1 MAPKK
6 KTLLKNN
13 YQFLLLG
20 FFVALAVYTYFH
32 DREKDDP
39 SRFFEGF
46 QGTLVVLDLQSGE
59 YQRFKPAQ
67 AAKRLSPMSTF
78 KIPNALIGLETGV
91 VSGPDHLLTWDGQ
104 ARPWASHNQNH
115 TLHTAMENSV
125 VWYYQE
131 LATAVGPERM
141 AEYLK
146 AFAYGNQDISGGIS
160 QFWLG
165 NSLKISADEQVEFL
179 RKLYTGALP
188 ARPENQALVRGM
200 LLLPKTGQAQLSG
213 KTGTNVVN
221 GKSILGWFV
230 GHLKRGD
237 KAYVLACNIEAADQ
251 ATGAKARQIVEKA
264 LQAKGL
270 L

>member
-1 MAPKK
+1 MAHRK

-20 FFVALAVYTYFH
+20 FFVALAVYTYFQ
-32 DREKDDP
+32 DRAKEDP

-46 QGTLVVLDLQSGE
+46 QGTLVLLDLQSGQLE
-59 YQRFKPAQ
+59 RFKPSQ
-67 AAKRLSPMSTF
+67 AAKRLAPMSTF
-78 KIPNALIGLETGV
+78 KIANALIGLETGV

-115 TLHTAMENSV
+115 TLQTAMESSV

-141 AEYLK
+141 AEHLK

-160 QFWLG
+160 RFWLG

-179 RKLYTGALP
+179 RKLYTDQLP
-188 ARPENQALVRGM
+188 VQPRHMAQVREM
-200 LLLPKTGQAQLSG
+200 LKLQRTPHYQFSG
-213 KTGTNVVN
+213 KTGTDIVN
-221 GKSILGWFV
+221 GKATLGWFV
-230 GHLKRGD
+230 GHLAWAD
-237 KAYVLACNIEAADQ
+237 KAYVLACNIEAADR
-251 ATGAKARQIVEKA
+251 ATGAQARQIVEKA
-264 LQAKGL
+264 LKAKRL
-270 L
+270 M